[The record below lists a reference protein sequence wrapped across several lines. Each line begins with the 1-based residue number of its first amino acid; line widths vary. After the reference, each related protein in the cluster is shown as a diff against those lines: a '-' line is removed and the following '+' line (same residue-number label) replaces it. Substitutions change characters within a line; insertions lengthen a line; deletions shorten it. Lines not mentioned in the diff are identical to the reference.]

1 MDARLCGSR
10 RSFRCAALAARR
22 RAPQSKRRQ
31 PNELLHGVP
40 ECAGSRA
47 LAAGLQALAA
57 GRKHRAAALFLRAER
72 VAQDQALRAAARR
85 SVDTAAIEVPSPA
98 RREGS
103 LLMREVAQGGRA
115 SAARAF
121 EEVGAPAADATGRF
135 EPWLVGGEVPRVDC
149 QTPEGFQRALGYV
162 ARRVPVVMLNLD
174 LMPASKR
181 WDVEYLRSHTN
192 EWPGMNVLRSG
203 GENRYLYYVP
213 EQADRDMSAFQ
224 HAPRRASADLRL
236 SFENFLAAAQQ
247 DPQGRYYLQAPLVL
261 RQADGRGL
269 RETWSPGIGAELRAD
284 CESRVDRRRLE
295 QLQDGAADGCHS
307 ASDMEEPPAE
317 FLQDISKWTSGG
329 PSEDVSDEEIQWMLS
344 RRPLTAVT
352 VQQLAHDYGEAEA
365 QAMWKALAACGL
377 ERLRPT
383 LRWPGVGTRW
393 RRFVRWAQEMDPA
406 PDTPEKALAG
416 FARALGRVTTYRAL
430 SLDALGLR
438 RIVEAQ
444 EIFPRGQ
451 LEVSPERLT
460 QVVEEHGV
468 AKVVVARLYIAHL
481 KRLIGYDPSVSLH
494 DDWQTTSCIASGYT
508 GSDKK
513 VHLFEVSVP
522 VVESC
527 GLRLSE
533 VEVYAPPLLGP
544 RYGPSKEGWFC
555 FQAPAFPA
563 GVYFDRTVQRTE
575 RYGLYSVPF
584 LPQRLLRMWRFPSA
598 AAVGEAIAAFA
609 QRQEE
614 MQRRCPQAW
623 SLPETETS
631 NAQCL
636 VQPPEALASGR
647 ARSCLWG
654 LAKAAVLSLDGAARK
669 ERSKGGLAQV
679 AGEKRFLL
687 FDPGAAE
694 GRGAER
700 LYPFPV
706 AHPYDEYS
714 MVDLEHIDSRSFPKT
729 AMLQKRGAVACLR
742 ENEALFVP
750 THWWHHVQGVAP
762 SSHAWS
768 ISVNFWFAIHRVLLE
783 GPHPFPPHLELE
795 LARHL
800 ELLLSD
806 VGGSA
811 SVGSL
816 ARDLLQDSQ
825 EEFAQD
831 EAFLPLRNFV
841 LDRLATLLGPENV
854 AAFLSQ
860 HFPPE
865 RFQRSVVAR
874 ALGEQKRSA
883 AEPRPE

>member
-1 MDARLCGSR
+1 MD
-10 RSFRCAALAARR
+10 
-22 RAPQSKRRQ
+22 P
-31 PNELLHGVP
+31 
-40 ECAGSRA
+40 
-47 LAAGLQALAA
+47 
-57 GRKHRAAALFLRAER
+57 
-72 VAQDQALRAAARR
+72 ALRAAARR

-203 GENRYLYYVP
+203 WHQSESWFLRVLNKGVTILT
-213 EQADRDMSAFQ
+213 
-224 HAPRRASADLRL
+224 SADLRL

-261 RQADGRGL
+261 RQADDRGL

-295 QLQDGAADGCHS
+295 QLQDGAADGHS

-393 RRFVRWAQEMDPA
+393 RRFLRWAQEMDPA

-584 LPQRLLRMWRFPSA
+584 LQQRLLRMWRFPSA

-614 MQRRCPQAW
+614 MQRRCPQAVAGELGQ
-623 SLPETETS
+623 SPALPTT
-631 NAQCL
+631 
-636 VQPPEALASGR
+636 V
-647 ARSCLWG
+647 G
-654 LAKAAVLSLDGAARK
+654 LSPAHYDQYDNIYL
-669 ERSKGGLAQV
+669 QV

-694 GRGAER
+694 G